1 MLRSA
6 VVTVLRLASA
16 ALCTA
21 AAVLIP
27 VWAAAPPAAPPRPN
41 LVVVTLDTV
50 RADRLGA
57 YGHATAATPRL
68 DRLAREGAL
77 VERAQAV
84 APLTLPA
91 HASLFTALY
100 PPAHGVRDNADF
112 ILPASATTL
121 AEVLAARGYRTAA
134 VVGAAVL
141 ARTQGLAQGFA
152 SYDEPGAE
160 PPRAAQGAAPPKAAA
175 ASPATATLRPIVE
188 RRASEVTDRA
198 LAALDRL
205 APGPFFL
212 WVHYFDAHAAYEPP
226 EPYRTRFKSAPYD
239 GEIAYVDAQ
248 IGRLL
253 DALAAKGLGGRTL
266 VAVVGDHGEGLGEH
280 GESTH
285 GVFLY
290 ETTLAVPLILRMP
303 GRVAAGARVAGPVS
317 QVDFAPTLLELL
329 GAPPLPLAQG
339 MSIAKALAGG
349 ASAAGPAAATARAA
363 AVPAAADPGAPR
375 PLYSETLYAE
385 RAYGWAP
392 LFALR
397 LGASKLID
405 APRPELFELANDPR
419 EQKNLAAGQPALLTE
434 RQAELARLREAIG
447 GADPAAESPADAER
461 RAQLEALGY
470 ASAGRGAARAT
481 GAPHLDPKDGIRFEM
496 AIEEGRAALVS
507 GRPADALARL
517 APVLE
522 ADPGNAAALS
532 LSGVALFATGRRDE
546 GLARLERAVA
556 TSGSTFEYRINYG
569 AALYQA
575 GRPSLAVE
583 QFRAALALQPEAP
596 DARYALA
603 AALFAAGDREGAL
616 VETRALLAAQPGHAA
631 GKKLLERILAAP

>member
-1 MLRSA
+1 MSRSA
-6 VVTVLRLASA
+6 AICSRLAALVLGAATA
-16 ALCTA
+16 ALVPA
-21 AAVLIP
+21 R
-27 VWAAAPPAAPPRPN
+27 AAAPPAAPLPPN

-57 YGHATAATPRL
+57 YGNTAAATPRL

-77 VERAQAV
+77 VERVQAV

-91 HASLFTALY
+91 HASLFTGLY

-112 ILPASATTL
+112 ILPPSVTTL

-141 ARTQGLAQGFA
+141 ANTQGLAQGFA
-152 SYDEPGAE
+152 SYDAPGDAA
-160 PPRAAQGAAPPKAAA
+160 AAQGAVAARGADARSAAPAA
-175 ASPATATLRPIVE
+175 ATLRPIVE
-188 RRASEVTDRA
+188 RRAAEVTDRA

-212 WVHYFDAHAAYEPP
+212 WVHYFDAHAEYEPP
-226 EPYRTRFKSAPYD
+226 EPYRTRFQRALYD

-248 IGRLL
+248 LGRLL

-266 VAVVGDHGEGLGEH
+266 VAVVADHGEGLGEH

-303 GRVAAGARVAGPVS
+303 GRVAAGTRVAGPVS
-317 QVDFAPTLLELL
+317 QVDLAPTLLELL
-329 GAPPLPLAQG
+329 GAPPLGDVQGSSFAAQLSG
-339 MSIAKALAGG
+339 GRPAAGA
-349 ASAAGPAAATARAA
+349 ASAAGAAAAA
-363 AVPAAADPGAPR
+363 GRPGPAPR
-375 PLYSETLYAE
+375 PLYSETLYPE

-392 LFALR
+392 LFAMR
-397 LGASKLID
+397 LGAGKVID
-405 APRPELFELANDPR
+405 APRPELFDLSADPG
-419 EQKNLAAGQPALLTE
+419 EQKNLAAAQPSVLAE
-434 RQAELARLREAIG
+434 RQAELARLRAAIG

-470 ASAGRGAARAT
+470 AGSGSGTRGARGT
-481 GAPHLDPKDGIRFEM
+481 QLDPKDGIRFEM
-496 AIEEGRAALVS
+496 AIEAARLSLVA
-507 GRPADALARL
+507 GRPAETIETL
-517 APVLE
+517 APVLA

-546 GLARLERAVA
+546 GLVRLERAVA
-556 TSGSTFEYRINYG
+556 ASGATFEYRLNYG

-575 GRPSLAVE
+575 GRPSSAIE

-616 VETRALLAAQPGHAA
+616 METRALLAAQPGHAA
-631 GKKLLERILAAP
+631 AKKLLERILAAP

>member
-1 MLRSA
+1 MLPSFAAAASTALARVTVPALCA
-6 VVTVLRLASA
+6 VVLLAPAHASA
-16 ALCTA
+16 PA
-21 AAVLIP
+21 P
-27 VWAAAPPAAPPRPN
+27 APPPHL
-41 LVVVTLDTV
+41 LVITLDTV

-57 YGHATAATPRL
+57 YGHAAAATPRL

-91 HASLFTALY
+91 HASLFTGLY

-112 ILPASATTL
+112 VLPASVTTL

-141 ARTQGLAQGFA
+141 ARTQGLDQGFA
-152 SYDEPGAE
+152 SYDEPGAQSE
-160 PPRAAQGAAPPKAAA
+160 AAA
-175 ASPATATLRPIVE
+175 AAPAAATLRPIVE
-188 RRASEVTDRA
+188 RRAAEVTDRA
-198 LAALDRL
+198 LAALDRI

-212 WVHYFDAHAAYEPP
+212 WVHYFDAHAEYAPP

-248 IGRLL
+248 LGRLL
-253 DALAAKGLGGRTL
+253 DALAAKGLAGRTL
-266 VAVVGDHGEGLGEH
+266 VAIVGDHGEGLGEH

-290 ETTLAVPLILRMP
+290 ETTLAVPLLLRLP
-303 GRVAAGARVAGPVS
+303 GRIAAGGRVPGPVS
-317 QVDFAPTLLELL
+317 QVDLAPTLLELL
-329 GAPPLPLAQG
+329 GAPPLPRAQG
-339 MSIAKALAGG
+339 MSFAKALAGG
-349 ASAAGPAAATARAA
+349 AAAAGPAAATARTTATA
-363 AVPAAADPGAPR
+363 PATTAPAAADPGAPR

-405 APRPELFELANDPR
+405 APRPELFDLASDPR
-419 EQKNLAAGQPALLTE
+419 EQKNLAAGQASVLAE
-434 RQAELARLREAIG
+434 RQAQLAQLREAIG
-447 GADPAAESPADAER
+447 DADPAAASPADTER
-461 RAQLEALGY
+461 REQLAALGY
-470 ASAGRGAARAT
+470 VAGGGGSRPAGGPR
-481 GAPHLDPKDGIRFEM
+481 LDPKDGIRFEM
-496 AIEEGRAALVS
+496 AIETARGALVG
-507 GRPADALARL
+507 GRPAETITTL
-517 APVLE
+517 APVLT

-532 LSGVALFATGRRDE
+532 LSGVALFATGRREE
-546 GLARLERAVA
+546 GLARLELAVA
-556 TSGSTFEYRINYG
+556 ASGSTFEYRINYG

-575 GRPSLAVE
+575 GQPSRAVE
-583 QFRAALALQPEAP
+583 QFRAAQALQPEAP
-596 DARYALA
+596 DARFALA
-603 AALFAAGDREGAL
+603 AALFAAGDREAAL
-616 VETRALLAAQPGHAA
+616 VEARALLAAQPGHAA